1 MSGARGPYHDA
12 YANLAAAVIASG
24 VKCHDTR
31 FLESDWCDTLKE
43 ICRLDD
49 QMYGGRNPNSRSIVS
64 TNKLSLREVQ
74 HEFNQA

>member
-12 YANLAAAVIASG
+12 YANLAAAIVASG

-49 QMYGGRNPNSRSIVS
+49 QMYGGRNPNSCLIVS
-64 TNKLSLREVQ
+64 TNKLNMREV
-74 HEFNQA
+74 

>member
-12 YANLAAAVIASG
+12 YANLAAAIIASG

-31 FLESDWCDTLKE
+31 FLESDWCDTLRE

-49 QMYGGRNPNSRSIVS
+49 QLYGHRSISTRGRSIIS
-64 TNKLSLREVQ
+64 TNKGGCTV
-74 HEFNQA
+74 EFN